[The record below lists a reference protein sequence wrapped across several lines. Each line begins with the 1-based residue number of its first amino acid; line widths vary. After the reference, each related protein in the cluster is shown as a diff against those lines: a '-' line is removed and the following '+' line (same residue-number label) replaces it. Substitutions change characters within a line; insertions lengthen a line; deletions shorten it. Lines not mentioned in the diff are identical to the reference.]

1 MRKLYTFNVGSIIKS
16 CKYFMWE
23 ILSLHVFTIIKG
35 HDFPIQNE
43 NIWVNIIKKIYSL
56 AIESLFNFSGF
67 DMYLLIM
74 ILSCHVLFF

>member
-1 MRKLYTFNVGSIIKS
+1 
-16 CKYFMWE
+16 MWE
-23 ILSLHVFTIIKG
+23 VLSKVVNIVCGKYYHFMYSQLSRA

-43 NIWVNIIKKIYSL
+43 NIWVNIIKKKYSL
-56 AIESLFNFSGF
+56 AIESLLNFSGF